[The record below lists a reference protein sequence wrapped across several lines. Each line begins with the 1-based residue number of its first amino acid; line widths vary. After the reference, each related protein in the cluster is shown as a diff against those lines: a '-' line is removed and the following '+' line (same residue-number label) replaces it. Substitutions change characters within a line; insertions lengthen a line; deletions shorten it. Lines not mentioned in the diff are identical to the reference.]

1 VPSFF
6 WLKNWLQQKRPF
18 INPKINNQMLKKT
31 FKFLGWTILGIIT
44 FLVLY
49 VISAYLIS
57 KITVNSDIAKV
68 DEKDAIPIY
77 ILSNGVHT
85 DIVVPITNE
94 IKDWRKEIQ
103 FSQTQSKD
111 SLMQFVGFGWG
122 DKGFYLH
129 TPEWSDLKASTAL
142 KAIFGVSSSAMHTTF
157 FKQLKEGENCKR
169 ILISKEDYQ
178 KLVTYISE
186 SFNNP
191 TNPEWIQGYSYGKK
205 DAFYEAKGSYS
216 LFYTCNT
223 WANCALKAANQKASL
238 WTIYDKGIF
247 CHYQ

>member
-1 VPSFF
+1 
-6 WLKNWLQQKRPF
+6 
-18 INPKINNQMLKKT
+18 MLKKS
-31 FKFLGWTILGIIT
+31 FKFLGWTLFGIFT
-44 FLVLY
+44 FLALY
-49 VISAYLIS
+49 VTAVLLIS
-57 KITVNSDIAKV
+57 RITVNSTIDKI
-68 DEKDAIPIY
+68 DEQNAIPIY

-85 DIVVPITNE
+85 DIVVPIVTE
-94 IKDWRKEIQ
+94 VKDWRKEIQ
-103 FSQTQSKD
+103 FDQTESNDTLAK
-111 SLMQFVGFGWG
+111 FVAFGWG
-122 DKGFYLH
+122 DKGFYLD

-157 FKQLKEGENCKR
+157 FKQLREGEDCKR
-169 ILISKEDYQ
+169 ILVSKENYQ
-178 KLVTYISE
+178 KLVNYISG

-191 TNPEWIQGYSYGKK
+191 ENPEWIEGHSYGKK

-247 CHYQ
+247 YHYQ

>member
-1 VPSFF
+1 
-6 WLKNWLQQKRPF
+6 
-18 INPKINNQMLKKT
+18 MLKKS
-31 FKFLGWTILGIIT
+31 FKFLGWTLFGIFS
-44 FLVLY
+44 FLALY
-49 VISAYLIS
+49 VTAVLLIS
-57 KITVNSDIAKV
+57 RITVNSTIDKI
-68 DEKDAIPIY
+68 DEQNAIPIY

-85 DIVVPITNE
+85 DIVVPIVSE
-94 IKDWRKEIQ
+94 VKDWRKEIQ
-103 FSQTQSKD
+103 FDQTESNDTLAK
-111 SLMQFVGFGWG
+111 FVAFGWG
-122 DKGFYLH
+122 DKGFYLD

-157 FKQLKEGENCKR
+157 FKQLREGEDCKR
-169 ILISKEDYQ
+169 ILVSKENYQ
-178 KLVTYISE
+178 KLVNYISE

-191 TNPEWIQGYSYGKK
+191 ENPEWIEGHSYGKK

-247 CHYQ
+247 YHYQ

>member
-1 VPSFF
+1 
-6 WLKNWLQQKRPF
+6 
-18 INPKINNQMLKKT
+18 MLKKA
-31 FKFLGWTILGIIT
+31 FKFLGWTLFGIFS

-49 VISAYLIS
+49 VLSVYLIS
-57 KITVNSDIAKV
+57 NITVNSDSAFIKEQKTV
-68 DEKDAIPIY
+68 PIY

-85 DIVVPITNE
+85 DIVVPVVND
-94 IKDWRKEIQ
+94 IKDWRKQIQ
-103 FSQTQSKD
+103 FNQTQSKD
-111 SLMQFVGFGWG
+111 SLMNFIAFGWG
-122 DKGFYLH
+122 DKGFYLD

-142 KAIFGVSSSAMHTTF
+142 KAAFGVSSSAMHTTF
-157 FKQLKEGENCKR
+157 FKQLREGEDCKR
-169 ILISKEDYQ
+169 ILISKENYQ
-178 KLVTYISE
+178 KLVTYISD

-191 TNPEWIQGYSYGKK
+191 TNPEWIEGHSYGKK

-238 WTIYDKGIF
+238 WTVYDKGIF

>member
-1 VPSFF
+1 
-6 WLKNWLQQKRPF
+6 
-18 INPKINNQMLKKT
+18 MLKKS
-31 FKFLGWTILGIIT
+31 FKFLGWTIVGIIT
-44 FLVLY
+44 FLILY
-49 VISAYLIS
+49 LIAMYLIS
-57 KITVNSDIAKV
+57 KITVNSDIAQV
-68 DEKDAIPIY
+68 DEKEAIPIY

-85 DIVVPITNE
+85 DIVVPVANE

-103 FSQTQSKD
+103 FSQTQAKD
-111 SLMQFVGFGWG
+111 SLATLVAFGWG

-142 KAIFGVSSSAMHTTF
+142 KAIFGVSSSAMHTSF
-157 FKQLKEGENCKR
+157 YKSLAENENCKR
-169 ILISKEDYQ
+169 IYISKENYQ
-178 KLVTYISE
+178 NLVSYISE

-191 TNPEWIQGYSYGKK
+191 TNPEWIEGYSYGKK

-223 WANCALKAANQKASL
+223 WANSALKAANQKASL
-238 WTIYDKGIF
+238 WTVYDKGIF

>member
-1 VPSFF
+1 
-6 WLKNWLQQKRPF
+6 
-18 INPKINNQMLKKT
+18 MLKKT
-31 FKFLGWTILGIIT
+31 FKILGWSILGIIT
-44 FLVLY
+44 FLVVY
-49 VISAYLIS
+49 VIAVYLIS

-85 DIVVPITNE
+85 DIVVPITTE

-129 TPEWSDLKASTAL
+129 TPEWSDLKVSTAL

-178 KLVTYISE
+178 KLVVYISE

-223 WANCALKAANQKASL
+223 WANCALKASNQKASL